1 MRSYQRSPKAANAAA
16 GEIHRLCIIGHTEFG
31 QPAW

>member
-1 MRSYQRSPKAANAAA
+1 MRSYQRPQKAANAAGGA
-16 GEIHRLCIIGHTEFG
+16 IHRFCIIDHTEFG